1 MKEQVFAVDG
11 IMCPK
16 CVKKITEVLLKQ
28 DGINQVGVS
37 DDYQSVTI
45 LFDEQRIIADT
56 IKDSIE
62 TIEGKAFKIIT

>member
-1 MKEQVFAVDG
+1 MKEQVFAVEG

-16 CVKKITEVLLKQ
+16 CVKKITDVLLQKN
-28 DGINQVGVS
+28 GISQVGVS

-45 LFDEQRIIADT
+45 LFDEQRIIADN

-62 TIEGKAFKIIT
+62 TIDGKVFKINT

>member
-1 MKEQVFAVDG
+1 VKEQVFEVEG

-16 CVKKITEVLLKQ
+16 CVKKITEVLLQQ
-28 DGINQVGVS
+28 DGISQVEVS

-45 LFDEQRIIADT
+45 LFDEQRIITDT

-62 TIEGKAFKIIT
+62 TIEGKEFKIIT